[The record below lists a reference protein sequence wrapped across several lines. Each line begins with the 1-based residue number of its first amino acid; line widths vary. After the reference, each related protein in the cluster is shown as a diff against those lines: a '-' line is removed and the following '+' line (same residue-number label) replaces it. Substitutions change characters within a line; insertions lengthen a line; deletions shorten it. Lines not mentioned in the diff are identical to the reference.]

1 MKFLTILFLLGL
13 PGVAR
18 TSQLDARQVTPSGN
32 SSVTLPSQSPSS
44 SSSSSSD
51 LSLSSSQ
58 IESTAPS
65 LVATSTTTSATTTA
79 ATTSAASSATSSATF
94 TEVTT
99 SSSLT
104 KQERDPQDPDVTTPG
119 PPPAPAPTFLTSPV
133 ETTTPGDI
141 PASSATTST
150 SISIAS
156 TTGTTTLAF
165 SSPTIIASPEISSA
179 QLTTVA
185 TTNTNPS
192 PVVSSPSTT
201 LITSKTTPS
210 VIRSSSSPPPP
221 PLPPSTETS
230 ESITTTTSNS
240 KSISSPTATATAT
253 MSNVT
258 PTPSSVS
265 SSNDGSGTSTLT
277 IALSTILSVTGVVLI
292 AVAAYLCTGNR
303 RRRLPMFKIK
313 RGITPIGDD
322 EIATWK
328 SNRSAEKVTDRYT
341 TRPSHSQNPS
351 TATSTRRAPSVI
363 QYHSGGR
370 QSYEVAS
377 PRSFIDGGKYSFDL
391 PQAPGAVLAR
401 APNARSG
408 LTDEAVPGDDP
419 FLPSP
424 KRHPSRLHKLPPNS
438 PSLHGRTKGSRSSSL
453 RSYAEAAWRDGLEQ
467 SSSPRVSSDAHTRT
481 HNRIYSNSSIP
492 PPPRLSFGDNDQ
504 LTGLSPPPSRRN
516 DSTIGLAVG

>member
-18 TSQLDARQVTPSGN
+18 TSQLDDRQVTPSGN
-32 SSVTLPSQSPSS
+32 SSVTLPSQS
-44 SSSSSSD
+44 SSSSSD
-51 LSLSSSQ
+51 SSSSSSQ

-65 LVATSTTTSATTTA
+65 LVATSTTTS
-79 ATTSAASSATSSATF
+79 SAAS

-99 SSSLT
+99 SSSLS
-104 KQERDPQDPDVTTPG
+104 KQERGPQDPDVTSPG
-119 PPPAPAPTFLTSPV
+119 SPPASAPTIVTSPV
-133 ETTTPGDI
+133 ETTSPGET
-141 PASSATTST
+141 PASPATTST
-150 SISIAS
+150 SIIIEKI
-156 TTGTTTLAF
+156 TGTTTLAL
-165 SSPTIIASPEISSA
+165 SSPTIAASPDISSA
-179 QLTTVA
+179 QLTTIA
-185 TTNTNPS
+185 TTNTNS
-192 PVVSSPSTT
+192 PVASSPPTT
-201 LITSKTTPS
+201 LITSKATPS
-210 VIRSSSSPPPP
+210 VISSSS
-221 PLPPSTETS
+221 SSETS
-230 ESITTTTSNS
+230 EFSETSKSTPTTTSTITSNS
-240 KSISSPTATATAT
+240 ESLSSHTATATTT
-253 MSNVT
+253 MSSAA
-258 PTPSSVS
+258 PTSSSVS
-265 SSNDGSGTSTLT
+265 STSDGSSTSTLT

-292 AVAAYLCTGNR
+292 AVAAYLCTGDR
-303 RRRLPMFKIK
+303 RKRLPMFRIK

-363 QYHSGGR
+363 QYHNGGR

-377 PRSFIDGGKYSFDL
+377 PRSFIGDGGKYSFDL

-453 RSYAEAAWRDGLEQ
+453 RSYAEAAWRDGMEQ
-467 SSSPRVSSDAHTRT
+467 SSSPRVSSDAHARS

>member
-18 TSQLDARQVTPSGN
+18 TSELDARQVTPSGN
-32 SSVTLPSQSPSS
+32 SSVTLPPQTDSS
-44 SSSSSSD
+44 SSISSS
-51 LSLSSSQ
+51 SSSQ

-65 LVATSTTTSATTTA
+65 LVATPTDTSTAVS
-79 ATTSAASSATSSATF
+79 

-104 KQERDPQDPDVTTPG
+104 KQERGPQVPDVTPPG
-119 PPPAPAPTFLTSPV
+119 PPPASAPTIITYPV
-133 ETTTPGDI
+133 EITALEETL
-141 PASSATTST
+141 ASSASTST
-150 SISIAS
+150 SIITES

-179 QLTTVA
+179 KLTSIA
-185 TTNTNPS
+185 TTNTNPPS
-192 PVVSSPSTT
+192 VDSSPPTT
-201 LITSKTTPS
+201 LITSQTTPIVTS
-210 VIRSSSSPPPP
+210 LTSSETPETTTTATSS
-221 PLPPSTETS
+221 S
-230 ESITTTTSNS
+230 ESISEP
-240 KSISSPTATATAT
+240 ISSPTATATMT
-253 MSNVT
+253 SST

-265 SSNDGSGTSTLT
+265 SSSDGSGTSTLT
-277 IALSTILSVTGVVLI
+277 IALSTVLSVTGVVLI
-292 AVAAYLCTGNR
+292 AVAIYMCTGDR

-328 SNRSAEKVTDRYT
+328 SNRSAEKVVTDRYT

-363 QYHSGGR
+363 QYQNGGR
-370 QSYEVAS
+370 QSFEVAS
-377 PRSFIDGGKYSFDL
+377 PRSFIGGDGKYSFDL

-419 FLPSP
+419 FLPPP

-453 RSYAEAAWRDGLEQ
+453 RSYAEAAWRDGPEQ
-467 SSSPRVSSDAHTRT
+467 TSSPRVSSDAHTRS

-492 PPPRLSFGDNDQ
+492 PPPRISFGDDQ

-516 DSTIGLAVG
+516 DSMIGLAVG